1 MKRYAPFNL
10 KMYSPVS
17 EAGNQQLAKQVAQ
30 VHAESVCAYI
40 RQLNCPHSQ
49 KLQLLNAIIT
59 ISERRLS

>member
-1 MKRYAPFNL
+1 
-10 KMYSPVS
+10 MYSPVS
-17 EAGNQQLAKQVAQ
+17 EAVNQQLAKQVAQ

-49 KLQLLNAIIT
+49 KLQLLNTIIT